1 MTKREERLQNLYAY
15 DAAYGNPN
23 LCGIDEAGR
32 GCLAGPVF
40 AAAVILPESPWP
52 ADLNDSKKIAEKKRY
67 VLAQE
72 IKSLAKW
79 GVGMASPQE
88 VDAIG
93 IQQANFLA
101 FKRALDHLAEQFDV
115 HPKQILIDGNYKNT
129 GIACSE
135 SVVKGDTKSAC
146 IAAASILAKT
156 GRDQYVI
163 DNYEPKAPEYGFA
176 KHKGY
181 GTKQHREA
189 ILAHGLTPWH
199 RKTFCRAF
207 TGAAGKI
214 TQKQTDRQATSGER
228 S

>member
-15 DAAYGNPN
+15 DANYGNSS

-40 AAAVILPESPWP
+40 AAAVILPKEPWP
-52 ADLNDSKKIAEKKRY
+52 QDLNDSKKIAEKKRY
-67 VLAQE
+67 ALAEE

-79 GVGMASPQE
+79 GIGMASPQE
-88 VDAIG
+88 VDQIG

-101 FKRALDHLAEQFDV
+101 FQRALDHLAQQFNV
-115 HPKQILIDGNYKNT
+115 SPHQILIDGNYKNT
-129 GIACSE
+129 GIRDAE
-135 SVVKGDTKSAC
+135 SIVKGDTKSAC
-146 IAAASILAKT
+146 IAAASILAKA

-163 DNYEPKAPEYGFA
+163 DHYETKAPQYGFA

-189 ILAHGLTPWH
+189 ILEHGLTPWH
-199 RKTFCRAF
+199 RKTFCRNL
-207 TGAAGKI
+207 TGEK
-214 TQKQTDRQATSGER
+214 S
-228 S
+228 

>member
-1 MTKREERLQNLYAY
+1 MTKSQERLQNLYAY

-52 ADLNDSKKIAEKKRY
+52 ADLNDSKKIAEKKRH
-67 VLAQE
+67 VLAEE

-79 GVGMASPQE
+79 GLGMASPEE

-101 FKRALDHLAEQFDV
+101 FERALDHLADQFDV
-115 HPKQILIDGNYKNT
+115 RPDQILIDGNYKNT
-129 GIACSE
+129 GIEHAE

-156 GRDQYVI
+156 GRDRYVI
-163 DNYEPKAPEYGFA
+163 DHYDTKAPVYGFA
-176 KHKGY
+176 RHKGY
-181 GTKQHREA
+181 GTKLHREA
-189 ILAHGLTPWH
+189 ILEHGLTPWH
-199 RKTFCRAF
+199 RKTFCSSL
-207 TGAAGKI
+207 TGKAK
-214 TQKQTDRQATSGER
+214 QKQPGRQAKKGDR